1 MSELS
6 SFFGIISEGQKQAEA
21 EKAERIRIE
30 EDRRKRLEPQIN
42 VELNDLSEFFS
53 VMSVNKKMQ
62 NIGAILP
69 DKKLPKETKQ
79 EVKKLEVL
87 SSFFEQMSK
96 FETSLDSAIKASEKE
111 PEVVEKIVEV
121 PVEKIVEKIIVKEVE
136 VPKGPSVPEQLAEA
150 MSKVHKGQMLPEE
163 KSELVKLK
171 EEFDQFR
178 KLVNLQLSSLGG
190 GGSTRILDNDDV
202 DISSLGNGKFLKYN
216 STSKKLE
223 FTDEVGTYTFA

>member
-6 SFFGIISEGQKQAEA
+6 SLFGIISEGQKQAEN

-30 EDRRKRLEPQIN
+30 EDRKQRLEPQVN
-42 VELNDLSEFFS
+42 VELDDLSEFFG
-53 VMSVNKKMQ
+53 VMSVNKKIQ
-62 NIGAILP
+62 
-69 DKKLPKETKQ
+69 KLPEETKE
-79 EVKKLEVL
+79 EVEKLEVL
-87 SSFFEQMSK
+87 SSFFEQMSR
-96 FETSLDSAIKASEKE
+96 FETSLDSAIKSSVKK
-111 PEVVEKIVEV
+111 PEVIEKIVEI

-136 VPKGPSVPEQLAEA
+136 VPKGPSVQEKLAEA
-150 MSKVHKGQMLPEE
+150 MSKVHKGQMLQEE

-171 EEFDQFR
+171 EEFSHFR
-178 KLVNLQLSSLGG
+178 KLVQMQLSSLGG

-223 FTDEVGTYTFA
+223 FTDEVGTYTFD

>member
-6 SFFGIISEGQKQAEA
+6 SLFGIISEGQKQAEN

-30 EDRRKRLEPQIN
+30 EDRKQRLEPQVN
-42 VELNDLSEFFS
+42 VELDDLSEFFG
-53 VMSVNKKMQ
+53 VMSVNKKIQ
-62 NIGAILP
+62 
-69 DKKLPKETKQ
+69 KLPEETKE
-79 EVKKLEVL
+79 EVEKLEVL
-87 SSFFEQMSK
+87 SSFFEQMSR
-96 FETSLDSAIKASEKE
+96 FETSLDSAIKTSVKK
-111 PEVVEKIVEV
+111 PEVIEKIVEV

-136 VPKGPSVPEQLAEA
+136 VPKGPSVQEKLAEA
-150 MSKVHKGQMLPEE
+150 MSRVHKGQMLQEE

-171 EEFDQFR
+171 EEFSHFR
-178 KLVNLQLSSLGG
+178 KLVQMQLSSLGG

-223 FTDEVGTYTFA
+223 FTDEVGTYTFD